1 MTYIFLYTFK
11 SKLPQVVVLSV
22 LKENRI
28 RVSPVV
34 IIVIRLLAS
43 AHT

>member
-1 MTYIFLYTFK
+1 MTYIFLYTLE
-11 SKLPQVVVLSV
+11 SKLLQVVVLSV

-28 RVSPVV
+28 RESLVV
-34 IIVIRLLAS
+34 IIVIRFLAS